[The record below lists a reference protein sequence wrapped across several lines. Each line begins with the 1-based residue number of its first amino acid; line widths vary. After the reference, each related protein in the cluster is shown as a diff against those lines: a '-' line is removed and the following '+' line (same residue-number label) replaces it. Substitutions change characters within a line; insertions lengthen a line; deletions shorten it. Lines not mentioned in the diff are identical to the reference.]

1 MFSKRKHT
9 MSFSHIVYT
18 VQAKLVHKKLYD
30 LYIHEYMI
38 QKKRTNK
45 QITLTK
51 QKIHLTKTNKKYTNK
66 NKN

>member
-1 MFSKRKHT
+1 MFSERKHT

-18 VQAKLVHKKLYD
+18 VQAKLVHKKIYD

-51 QKIHLTKTNKKYTNK
+51 TKNTLNKNKKYT
-66 NKN
+66 